1 MKKSFLLRMTLV
13 AVCAL
18 FCGLKASAQEAY
30 AVISSDMK
38 ELTFFYDYDKASRKG
53 MNMEQYTNGYGQRVY
68 DWSKYQL
75 VVTKVVFDNSFAACT
90 SITSTNR
97 YFYDFNKLETIVG
110 IENLNTSNVTDMH
123 SMFAFCRSLKS
134 LNLSSFDTSNVTDM
148 ACMFDYCEKLATL
161 NISNF
166 NTEKVTTFYNMF
178 AGCKLLTSLDV
189 SHFNTEK
196 ATNMCGMFSNCKLLT
211 SLDVSHFDTTNVVEM
226 SFMFAYCSS
235 LTSLDVSHFNTE
247 NNMSIDTMFKG
258 CSSLTSLDLSSFNT
272 AKVISM
278 DDLFRNCSSLQ
289 SIDLS
294 SFNTDS
300 LLSASAMFSGC
311 TSLTTLNLGN
321 FNTASLEYLY
331 SMFEDCQSLTSLD
344 LSSFNT
350 ENVKYINAMF
360 KNCSNLKTI
369 LVDAEDWKTDNV
381 IESEDM
387 FTGCTSIVGGNGTTY
402 DDSHTD
408 KEYARIDEY
417 GWPGYLST
425 TPLERYAALS
435 EGNSVL
441 TFYCDRKK
449 VKRNGMSIHPFT
461 LSNDSRVDS
470 GWDPYRE
477 QIKKVTFDISFNAE
491 YEQVTSTALWFYG
504 FSNLETVE
512 NLNYLIT
519 LNVEDM
525 NHMFAGCRSLKS
537 LNVDNL
543 VWNRA
548 KDLSYLFYN
557 CESLTSLDLRTWGVR
572 DLTGR
577 YQMTNLSHMF
587 DGCRSLTSLDLSLL
601 DTWKVTDMSFMFAN
615 CESLT
620 NLRFIQNNQLFFDTN
635 EVTDM
640 SYMFANCKKLK
651 DLDVNVFKTQNLEN
665 MDGMFMLCENMKT
678 IDISGLQTS
687 GVTSMKNMFNSCY
700 NLKTIY
706 VTLYWNTSYVTE
718 STDMFK
724 DSEKLVGG
732 AGTKYNA
739 SYTDKEY
746 ARIDKPGQPGYLTDK
761 NATGIESLTTDPSSK
776 SNESYYTLDGRRIIG
791 EPVHKGMYV
800 KDGRKV
806 VIE

>member
-1 MKKSFLLRMTLV
+1 MKKRFFTLMMLLTAIAMSTW
-13 AVCAL
+13 
-18 FCGLKASAQEAY
+18 AQEPY
-30 AVISSDMK
+30 AVLSDDYTV
-38 ELTFFYDYDKASRKG
+38 LTFYYDYNKASRNG
-53 MNMEQYTNGYGQRVY
+53 MSVGPYTYNGSGNPCTEWNTWDKNNKIV
-68 DWSKYQL
+68 
-75 VVTKVVFDNSFAACT
+75 KVVFDKSFDNCH
-90 SITSTNR
+90 SITSTSCWFCDIYNL
-97 YFYDFNKLETIVG
+97 KTIEGLEYLHT
-110 IENLNTSNVTDMH
+110 ENVTDMSH
-123 SMFAFCRSLKS
+123 MFERTRLTNLDLRTFDTSKVTDMTRFVAYSELKSVNLSSFNTANVTTMYEMFEQCNYLTSLDLSNFNTEKVTNMSDMFNSCSKLTDLNISSFNTANVTDMSWMFSSCRSLTSLDLTHFNTAKVTDMSSMFGNCSSLKS
-134 LNLSSFDTSNVTDM
+134 LNLSSF
-148 ACMFDYCEKLATL
+148 
-161 NISNF
+161 
-166 NTEKVTTFYNMF
+166 NTEKVTDMSY
-178 AGCKLLTSLDV
+178 
-189 SHFNTEK
+189 
-196 ATNMCGMFSNCKLLT
+196 MFSAMKESDANQIK
-211 SLDVSHFDTTNVVEM
+211 
-226 SFMFAYCSS
+226 A
-235 LTSLDVSHFNTE
+235 
-247 NNMSIDTMFKG
+247 
-258 CSSLTSLDLSSFNT
+258 LDLSSFNT
-272 AKVISM
+272 KNVEDMSFMFAKCCNLKAIYVDEEGWSTAKVTG
-278 DDLFRNCSSLQ
+278 DEEGDW
-289 SIDLS
+289 
-294 SFNTDS
+294 
-300 LLSASAMFSGC
+300 MFFDC
-311 TSLTTLNLGN
+311 TSL
-321 FNTASLEYLY
+321 
-331 SMFEDCQSLTSLD
+331 
-344 LSSFNT
+344 
-350 ENVKYINAMF
+350 
-360 KNCSNLKTI
+360 
-369 LVDAEDWKTDNV
+369 
-381 IESEDM
+381 
-387 FTGCTSIVGGNGTTY
+387 VGGNGTTY
-402 DDSHTD
+402 DENHVD
-408 KEYARIDEY
+408 KLYARVDKP
-417 GWPGYLST
+417 GQPGYLST

-435 EGNSVL
+435 EDNSVL
-441 TFYCDRKK
+441 TFYYDRKK
-449 VKRNGMSIHPFT
+449 GKRNGMSIHPFT
-461 LSNDSRVDS
+461 LSIDSRVDS
-470 GWDPYRE
+470 GWDSYRE

-557 CESLTSLDLRTWGVR
+557 CESLTSLDLRTWCVK
-572 DLTGR
+572 DLSGR
-577 YQMTNLSHMF
+577 YEMTNLSHMF

-706 VTLYWNTSYVTE
+706 VTLYWNTSNVTE

-776 SNESYYTLDGRRIIG
+776 SNESYYTLDGRVLNG
-791 EPVHKGMYV
+791 EPVQKGVYIFNG
-800 KDGRKV
+800 KKV
-806 VIE
+806 IR

>member
-1 MKKSFLLRMTLV
+1 MKKSFLFRMTIV

-18 FCGLKASAQEAY
+18 FCNLKASAQEAY

-68 DWSKYQL
+68 DWSTYKFE
-75 VVTKVVFDNSFAACT
+75 VTKVVFDNSFAACT

-110 IENLNTSNVTDMH
+110 IENLNTSNVTDMN
-123 SMFAFCRSLKS
+123 SMFAYCRSLKS

-148 ACMFDYCEKLATL
+148 TCMFDCCEKLATL

-178 AGCKLLTSLDV
+178 SNCNSLKSLDV

-226 SFMFAYCSS
+226 SCMFFYCSS
-235 LTSLDVSHFNTE
+235 LTSLDVSNFNTE
-247 NNMSIDTMFKG
+247 NNMSIASMFSG

-278 DDLFRNCSSLQ
+278 DNLFCNCSSLQ

-294 SFNTDS
+294 SFNTES
-300 LLSASAMFSGC
+300 LLSAPAMFSGC

-425 TPLERYAALS
+425 TPLEGYAALS

-461 LSNDSRVDS
+461 LSIDSRVDS
-470 GWDPYRE
+470 GWDSYRE

-620 NLRFIQNNQLFFDTN
+620 NLRFIQNNQLYFDTN

-640 SYMFANCKKLK
+640 SYMFANCKNLK
-651 DLDVNVFKTQNLEN
+651 DLDVNVFKTHSLEN

-706 VTLYWNTSYVTE
+706 VTLYWNTSNVTE

-776 SNESYYTLDGRRIIG
+776 SNESYYTLDGRVLNG
-791 EPVHKGMYV
+791 EPVQKGVYIFNG
-800 KDGRKV
+800 KKV
-806 VIE
+806 IR